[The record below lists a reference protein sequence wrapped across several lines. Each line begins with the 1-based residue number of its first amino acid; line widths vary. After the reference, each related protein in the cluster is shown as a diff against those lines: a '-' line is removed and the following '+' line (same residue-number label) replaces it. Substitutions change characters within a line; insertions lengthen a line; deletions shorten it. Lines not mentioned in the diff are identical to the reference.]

1 MRILG
6 IDPGI
11 RCTGYGLISIDGGQP
26 HLVDYGTIKP
36 PPAATMGERLAVI
49 YDDLDQLIDMT
60 HPDEFAIE
68 EAFHGVNA
76 RSALIL
82 GQSRGAAL
90 VCAAHHHLPI
100 GQYAPRRVKIA
111 TTGRGRATKEQVQDM
126 VQRIPMGR
134 TGEISEIAAMVAWL
148 ASEECSFSTGAV
160 FDISGGRATY

>member
-49 YDDLDQLIDMT
+49 YDDLDQLIDLT

-82 GQSRGAAL
+82 GHSRGAAL

-111 TTGRGRATKEQVQDM
+111 TTGSGRATKEQVQYM
-126 VQRIPMGR
+126 VQRILGIDQPP
-134 TGEISEIAAMVAWL
+134 TPLDASDALAVAICHHQTL
-148 ASEECSFSTGAV
+148 RLEGLTA
-160 FDISGGRATY
+160 

>member
-49 YDDLDQLIDMT
+49 YDDLDQLIDLT

-111 TTGRGRATKEQVQDM
+111 TTGSGRATKEQVQYM
-126 VQRIPMGR
+126 VQRILGIDQPP
-134 TGEISEIAAMVAWL
+134 TPLDASDALAVAICHHQTL
-148 ASEECSFSTGAV
+148 RLEGL
-160 FDISGGRATY
+160 RA

>member
-111 TTGRGRATKEQVQDM
+111 TTGSGRATKEQVQFM
-126 VQRIPMGR
+126 VQRILGIDQPP
-134 TGEISEIAAMVAWL
+134 TPLDASDALAVAICHHQTL
-148 ASEECSFSTGAV
+148 RLEGLTA
-160 FDISGGRATY
+160 